1 MKERKQ
7 DIIYIKSKLLINKGF
22 IKLKEA
28 KKTHLRPIPVLR
40 TSIFKNSILV
50 LYEPLQL
57 NSKFDENKNRS
68 NKFLCTSEPCSNSS
82 AFSTGANIVSAWR

>member
-28 KKTHLRPIPVLR
+28 KKPT
-40 TSIFKNSILV
+40 
-50 LYEPLQL
+50 
-57 NSKFDENKNRS
+57 
-68 NKFLCTSEPCSNSS
+68 
-82 AFSTGANIVSAWR
+82 